1 MEHDADQILMFRH
14 VKTTMDVRPTEA
26 APSTQPAAKRGKAG
40 TRTASVERL
49 AVLGSPSR
57 AARSFKYPETPRRT
71 HWTHRDVQVGSPFEF
86 QGRRCD
92 PDSVG
97 FCRLQKL
104 FTRPWIENEVAE
116 LHFFRKLP

>member
-1 MEHDADQILMFRH
+1 MEHDADQIFMFRH
-14 VKTTMDVRPTEA
+14 VKTMDVRPTEA

-71 HWTHRDVQVGSPFEF
+71 HRDVQVGSPFEF

-104 FTRPWIENEVAE
+104 FTSPGPAIENELAE
-116 LHFFRKLP
+116 LHLFRKLP